1 MAEVLLIA
9 LHESEAPAL
18 ARFAHQLNQPY
29 DLLIIKKPSKELP
42 GFGAET
48 VYLCGLDEVPPA
60 DHFCSALREFAG
72 SYSVIAGPATMTGK
86 DLLPRLAGSLNRP
99 MVSDVLATRGPKKFL
114 RPMYA
119 GNVMAV
125 VSVDSE
131 RYVVSVRLT
140 AFSKGALPDGTSKT
154 QTLEWKSE
162 GVTRRVSTKA
172 SSAKR
177 PDLTQARVVVS
188 GGRPLKDAETF
199 ERLIGG
205 LADVLG
211 GAVGATRAAVDA
223 GIAPNELQVGQTG
236 KVVAPDLYIAVGISG
251 STQHIAGMKDS
262 KVIVAINIDPN
273 APIFEIADYGLVKD
287 LYEAVPELIEKLK
300 PAAQGKGT

>member
-1 MAEVLLIA
+1 MAEVLLVA
-9 LHESEAPAL
+9 LYESEVPPL
-18 ARFAHQLNQPY
+18 VRFAQQLQQPY
-29 DLLIIKKPSKELP
+29 DLLLVTKTSSEPS
-42 GFGAET
+42 GWGAET
-48 VYLCGLDEVPPA
+48 IFLGNQDEVPPA
-60 DHFCSALREFAG
+60 DHFCNALREWVPN
-72 SYSVIAGPATMTGK
+72 YSVIAGPATMTGK

-99 MVSDVLATRGPKKFL
+99 MVSDVLAVKGPKTFL

-119 GNVMAV
+119 GNVLAV
-125 VSVDSE
+125 VSVTE
-131 RYVVSVRLT
+131 EKYVASVRLP
-140 AFSKGALPDGTSKT
+140 AFSKGALPEGTSKI
-154 QTLEWKSE
+154 QTLKWESQ
-162 GVTRRVSTKA
+162 GVTKRVSTKA
-172 SSAKR
+172 STAKR

-236 KVVAPDLYIAVGISG
+236 KVVAPDLYIAIGISG

-262 KVIVAINIDPN
+262 KVIVAINTDPN
-273 APIFEIADYGLVKD
+273 APIFEIADYGLVMD

-300 PAAQGKGT
+300 QAPPEKPS